1 MIRMGK
7 SQKNRLLLFTVLLSM
22 FASPAAVDAAS
33 EYRSGPDA
41 PVNAARFLG
50 GLPLHAAEPGRSV
63 RFGQAAPVISAV
75 MEARIYSPELPGERT
90 AFLAD
95 AALRTGS
102 IAPAEP
108 PPQVR
113 KSDGAFGSVRIPIGK
128 FPAAERWRR
137 VHATLAKCRPGKACD
152 KAEALLGVVVDNA
165 APKRFLAK
173 LTMVNRNINDAIRYV
188 PDGDNYGKRDY
199 WAEVAEIAARRRGD
213 CEDFA
218 ILKMAALI
226 RLGVP
231 EKSMSI
237 VVLFDHASKAFH
249 AVLAVAT
256 DQGNFILDNNRQEV
270 YLDLTEP
277 SYQPLYS
284 LSAGKAWLHGNR
296 VNAVSA
302 FNGLSNFDAIAPG
315 EGVGSRQ

>member
-1 MIRMGK
+1 
-7 SQKNRLLLFTVLLSM
+7 M
-22 FASPAAVDAAS
+22 FAPAAVDAAS
-33 EYRSGPDA
+33 EYPSEHR
-41 PVNAARFLG
+41 AAVGGVRFLG
-50 GLPLHAAEPGRSV
+50 GLPIGGFESSHAQGPGQGV
-63 RFGQAAPVISAV
+63 PVISAV
-75 MEARIYSPELPGERT
+75 MEARIYSPELPAGQT
-90 AFLAD
+90 TLFAD
-95 AALRTGS
+95 SELRTGS
-102 IAPAEP
+102 IAAAETP
-108 PPQVR
+108 RQVR

-137 VHATLAKCRPGKACD
+137 VHATLAKCKPGKACD

-188 PDGDNYGKRDY
+188 PDGENYGKRDY

-218 ILKMAALI
+218 ILKMAALL

-237 VVLFDHASKAFH
+237 VVLFDHTNKAFH

-256 DQGNFILDNNRQEV
+256 DQGTFILDNNRQEV
-270 YLDLTEP
+270 FLDLAEP
-277 SYQPLYS
+277 TYQPLYS
-284 LSAGKAWLHGNR
+284 LGAGKAWLHGNR

-315 EGVGSRQ
+315 EGVVN